1 MYRVRNY
8 SWNPTLFVLPNKNS
22 DLRMREREILRRR
35 GLMKSHIQT
44 YALCLMLLSLF
55 VPLFC
60 FLSISL
66 LCVYLLSFCVSTF
79 FFLSFFF
86 FFSLCVL
93 PLFIER
99 LQRSCSL
106 IFLSTNQIMEQ
117 FSLVFPPQFL
127 IPCWVMT
134 HYSTF
139 CSFYLFCLL
148 FKFPLFG
155 LWHPHFSA
163 FQAHFHE
170 TLLFTF
176 R

>member
-1 MYRVRNY
+1 MKP
-8 SWNPTLFVLPNKNS
+8 NPICFTKQKFRFKNEG
-22 DLRMREREILRRR
+22 DRDFEKKRTDEI
-35 GLMKSHIQT
+35 SYT
-44 YALCLMLLSLF
+44 NLCSLLD
-55 VPLFC
+55 VT
-60 FLSISL
+60 LSIRASL
-66 LCVYLLSFCVSTF
+66 LFSLYIFAMCVLAFFLYLYLLFS
-79 FFLSFFF
+79 LLFFF
-86 FFSLCVL
+86 FYLCVL

-117 FSLVFPPQFL
+117 LSLVFPPQFL